1 MNNPRDPTFTNL
13 EKWFNSAQDRAQQWF
28 ATQTRIVT
36 IIAAIITAFVLQLDA
51 FSLVQRISADPEL
64 RAKLVAHADN
74 LQKDAEKV
82 FQNSNVGDQQAHMS
96 IIDELRKKHPEIGH
110 DLDKRPGF
118 TALSEVDKWMR
129 DKLAGNAN
137 AEEIIAD
144 YKQIFA
150 QQKLGSAGESFEKI
164 NADFKKTGI
173 DLLPQPYPR
182 LFVDKWPPS
191 PWWKIFSG
199 EWSWPLRHFF
209 GILISATL
217 LSLGAPFWF
226 NSLKTLSNLRP
237 ALAGEVEKRPTQ
249 GPKKETPQ

>member
-1 MNNPRDPTFTNL
+1 MNNPPDPTLTNL

-28 ATQTRIVT
+28 ATETRIVT

-51 FSLVQRISADPEL
+51 FSLLQRISADPDL

-82 FQNSNVGDQQAHMS
+82 FQDSDIGDQRAHKA
-96 IIDELRKKHPEIGH
+96 IIDELQKKHPEIGNT
-110 DLDKRPGF
+110 LDRRPHF
-118 TALSEVDKWMR
+118 TALSQVDKWMR
-129 DKLAGNAN
+129 DNLKDNKS

-150 QQKLGSAGESFEKI
+150 QHKLGSSGKSFEKI

-173 DLLPQPYPR
+173 ELLPEPYPP

-199 EWSWPLRHFF
+199 QWSWPPRHLL
-209 GILISATL
+209 GILISAAL

-226 NSLKTLSNLRP
+226 NSLKTLTNLRP

-249 GPKKETPQ
+249 APKKETPQ